1 MTEITSEYMLLT
13 KCKMEHLYKR
23 WTKFLE
29 DIFTFLSVSS
39 LTIGATAFF
48 VTFIGHLLLG
58 LKPNLQICS
67 AAFLLCFSVYSL
79 NKLTDV
85 DEDAINMPERASLLA
100 GRRRLVLCSS
110 LGAHLLSILLVAME
124 EPLAVPVLFVPHAVN
139 VIYGSRP
146 IPGVPRLKDVFVV
159 KSMSVALS
167 WSLFITSLSAVH
179 MVVISWKLI
188 ALVFYFVMVKMF
200 INTVLY
206 DIRDVE
212 GDRETGVRTIPVVL
226 GAWKTTIILL
236 ALNSTLLPLLS
247 FVDGVARLL
256 MMVLIVYGYAYII
269 HFRDRRNPLL
279 LDIFVNGE
287 WMFASILFI
296 YCF

>member
-1 MTEITSEYMLLT
+1 
-13 KCKMEHLYKR
+13 MEHLCKN

-29 DIFTFLSVSS
+29 EIFTFLSVSS

-58 LKPNLQICS
+58 LRPNIQICS

-85 DEDAINMPERASLLA
+85 DEDAINMPERTRFLV
-100 GRRRLVLCSS
+100 GKRRLVLYTS
-110 LGAHLLSILLVAME
+110 LGAHILSILLIFLVK
-124 EPLAVPVLFVPHAVN
+124 PLAVPILFVPHAVN
-139 VIYGSRP
+139 AIYGSKP

-167 WSLFITSLSAVH
+167 WSLFTTFLSAID

-212 GDRETGVRTIPVVL
+212 GDKETGVRTIPVVL

-236 ALNSTLLPLLS
+236 ALNSTLLPLLVL
-247 FVDGVARLL
+247 VDGVARLL

-287 WMFASILFI
+287 WMFTSILFI
-296 YCF
+296 SYF

>member
-1 MTEITSEYMLLT
+1 MAEITSEHILLI
-13 KCKMEHLYKR
+13 KCKIEHLCKS

-29 DIFTFLSVSS
+29 DIFTILSVSS
-39 LTIGATAFF
+39 LTVGATAFF
-48 VTFIGHLLLG
+48 ITFIGHLLLG

-85 DEDAINMPERASLLA
+85 DEDAINMPERGGFLA
-100 GRRRLVLCSS
+100 GKRRLVLYTS
-110 LGAHLLSILLVAME
+110 LGAHILSILLIFLVK
-124 EPLAVPVLFVPHAVN
+124 PLAVPILFVPHAVN
-139 VIYGSRP
+139 AIYGTKL
-146 IPGVPRLKDVFVV
+146 IPGVPRLKDIPVV

-167 WSLFITSLSAVH
+167 WGLLTTFLSAID

-206 DIRDVE
+206 DIRDVG
-212 GDRETGVRTIPVVL
+212 GDRETGIRTMPVIL
-226 GAWKTTIILL
+226 GTRNTVVILL

>member
-1 MTEITSEYMLLT
+1 MAEITFEHVLLI
-13 KCKMEHLYKR
+13 KCKMEHLCKN
-23 WTKFLE
+23 WTKLLE
-29 DIFTFLSVSS
+29 EIFTFLSVSS
-39 LTIGATAFF
+39 LTVGATAFF
-48 VTFIGHLLLG
+48 ITFIGHLLFG

-85 DEDAINMPERASLLA
+85 DEDAINMPERAGFLA
-100 GRRRLVLCSS
+100 GRRRLILYTS
-110 LGAHLLSILLVAME
+110 LGAHILSILLIFLVK
-124 EPLAVPVLFVPHAVN
+124 PLAVPILFVPHAVN
-139 VIYGSRP
+139 AIYGTRL
-146 IPGVPRLKDVFVV
+146 IPGVPRLKDIPVV

-167 WSLFITSLSAVH
+167 WGLLTTFLSAID

-212 GDRETGVRTIPVVL
+212 GDRETGIRTMPVIL
-226 GAWKTTIILL
+226 GTRKTVVILL

-256 MMVLIVYGYAYII
+256 MMVLIVYGYTYII

-287 WMFASILFI
+287 WMFASVLFI
-296 YCF
+296 YYF

>member
-1 MTEITSEYMLLT
+1 MLLI
-13 KCKMEHLYKR
+13 KSKMVHLCKN
-23 WTKFLE
+23 WTKLLE
-29 DIFTFLSVSS
+29 EIFTFFSVSS
-39 LTIGATAFF
+39 LTVGATAFF
-48 VTFIGHLLLG
+48 ITFIGHLLLG

-85 DEDAINMPERASLLA
+85 DEDAINMPERAGFLA
-100 GRRRLVLCSS
+100 GRRRLVLYTS
-110 LGAHLLSILLVAME
+110 LGTHIISILLIFLVK
-124 EPLAVPVLFVPHAVN
+124 PLAAPILFVPHAVN
-139 VIYGSRP
+139 AIYGTKL
-146 IPGVPRLKDVFVV
+146 IPGVPRLKDIPVV

-167 WSLFITSLSAVH
+167 WGLLTTFLSAID

-212 GDRETGVRTIPVVL
+212 GDRETGIRTMPVVL
-226 GAWKTTIILL
+226 GTRKTVVILL

-296 YCF
+296 YYF